1 MEFNSKSAIAQDHF
15 QKAFYYIIQEKQITQ
30 KDMLVRAK
38 LWRHNNLHVTNKTP
52 Q

>member
-1 MEFNSKSAIAQDHF
+1 MEFISKSSIAEDQF
-15 QKAFYYIIQEKQITQ
+15 QKASYYIIQERQSL

-38 LWRHNNLHVTNKTP
+38 LWRHNNLHVADKTP